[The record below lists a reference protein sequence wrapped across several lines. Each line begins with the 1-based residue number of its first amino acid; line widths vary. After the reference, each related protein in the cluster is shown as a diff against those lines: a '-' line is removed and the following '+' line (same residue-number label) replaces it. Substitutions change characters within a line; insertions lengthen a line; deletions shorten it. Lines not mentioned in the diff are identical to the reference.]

1 MSVANEPDGPNRP
14 LELRRE
20 GLRAII
26 VLRGRIDS
34 STADPL
40 VALVSETLRE
50 GAEELALEM
59 AEVTFVSSAGI
70 GAILRSQAD
79 AKRAGVRF
87 RVISVSEAVRG
98 VFRLARIEQLL
109 AGEAAAPAPARTPA
123 SANRT
128 VSYDAWNGRFRR
140 LDATAT
146 ATVRIVGRETVSLGP
161 RDFAL
166 GIGCLGDASQLA
178 ELDRRGG
185 ETLAVGRV
193 AASLPTDTDLIDFLA
208 AADGVGCPVSFAE
221 GLAVHGPM
229 RWAID
234 LTEVRTSGVG
244 ISSLANEC
252 LDLCKADAVA
262 IVAAAEAAGV
272 VGAHLRSPPGHAAG
286 SIRERLAFTTE
297 PMHEC
302 DTLVLAGV
310 VARAPAAGGSQAAPP
325 TPLKRALRPIGEGL
339 LGHLHGL
346 AMSYRPIPIEPADP
360 APLVASLVTEQRPL
374 GLYHLVHDDRRGG
387 AGETRLR
394 RGTVFCVP
402 IAAGGLA

>member
-1 MSVANEPDGPNRP
+1 MSIAGDPDEPNRT
-14 LELRRE
+14 LEFRRE
-20 GLRAII
+20 GMRAVI
-26 VLRGRIDS
+26 VLRGRVDS
-34 STADPL
+34 SAADPL
-40 VALVSETLRE
+40 VAQVAEALRE
-50 GAEELALEM
+50 GPEELALEM
-59 AEVTFVSSAGI
+59 AEVAFVSSAGI

-87 RVISVSEAVRG
+87 RVTSMSEAVRG
-98 VFRLARIEQLL
+98 VFRLARIEPLL
-109 AGEAAAPAPARTPA
+109 AGEATAAAPARTAA

-128 VSYDAWNGRFRR
+128 VTYDDWNGRFRP

-146 ATVRIVGRETVSLGP
+146 ATARVVGRETVSLGP
-161 RDFAL
+161 RDLAL

-234 LTEVRTSGVG
+234 LTEVRPSGVG
-244 ISSLANEC
+244 LASLAGEC
-252 LDLCKADAVA
+252 LDLCRADAVA
-262 IVAAAEAAGV
+262 IVAAAEIAGA
-272 VGAHLRSPPGHAAG
+272 VGAFLRVPPGAARD

-297 PMHEC
+297 PMHEN
-302 DTLVLAGV
+302 DTIVLAGV
-310 VARAPAAGGSQAAPP
+310 VARAPVPGRPQAAAP
-325 TPLKRALRPIGEGL
+325 TPLERALRPMGNGL
-339 LGHLHGL
+339 LGHFHAL

-402 IAAGGLA
+402 IAAGARA